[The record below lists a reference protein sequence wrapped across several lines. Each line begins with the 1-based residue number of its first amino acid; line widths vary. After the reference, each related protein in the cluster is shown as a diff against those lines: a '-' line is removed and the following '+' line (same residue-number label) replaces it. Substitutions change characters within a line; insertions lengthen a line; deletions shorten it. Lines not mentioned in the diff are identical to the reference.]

1 VVGYVGGLDTPNNPY
16 SGIIQIR
23 NRLRSLQYKGLC
35 VDTFSA
41 YTWLDGYSWLMRQ
54 LTASGEIATAAKQW
68 GGPEIIIYGHSLGGW
83 ATLATSRKL
92 AAMNIPVEL
101 TVQVDSVGLTDAVVP
116 ANVKQAANYF
126 RHAYLPPYGRGK
138 IYAQNPGTTQ
148 ILGNFRIERANHVS
162 VAQSPAI
169 SDLIVAKVKAL
180 YAAPE

>member
-23 NRLRSLQYKGLC
+23 NRLRGLKYEGLC

-41 YTWLDGYSWLMRQ
+41 YTWLDGYSWLMKQ
-54 LTASGEIATAAKQW
+54 LAASGEIASAAKE
-68 GGPEIIIYGHSLGGW
+68 GAGPKIIIYGHSLGGW

-92 AAMNIPVEL
+92 AIKNIPVEL

-126 RHAYLPPYGRGK
+126 RHAYVPPYGRTK
-138 IYAQNPGTTQ
+138 ISAQDPGATQ

-162 VAQSPAI
+162 VAMAPAI

-180 YAAPE
+180 YDAPE